1 MKKLNLTAWIVI
13 GMLSGIALALLAP
26 HVAREL
32 TPLSNIFLR
41 AVKAVMAPLIFGALI
56 SAIAGTGD
64 LKATGR
70 LGLKTAVYFWFV
82 TTLALACG
90 MLTALVMK
98 PGLGITLTAAE
109 TSDLPLGN
117 VTPMSFG
124 AMLEQVIPNSLIDA
138 MARGDVLQIVVFCT
152 ALGVACATL
161 GERARPLVAFAEA
174 LAQAMFRVTHY
185 VMWLAPFGVAAAV
198 AVTVA
203 NGGISAL
210 GALGKVVMTLY
221 VALAVFTLLVLLPL
235 FLWSRVSWRQFYQL
249 MREPFLLAVTTTSSG
264 VALPPLLENLE
275 RAGLSKRIS
284 GFVLPACFCFNLTG
298 TTLYIP
304 IAVLFTA
311 QAAGVALSVKQLA
324 LLFLT
329 LMITSKGAPA
339 VPRSSLLIIV
349 GALNSLHLP
358 LEGVALLL
366 SVEVAMDLVR
376 TGVNILGHG
385 VAPLVI
391 ARWEGEPL
399 TVAPLS
405 KGEEL
410 ICEAVK

>member
-1 MKKLNLTAWIVI
+1 MKKINLTGWII
-13 GMLSGIALALLAP
+13 LGMVCGIAAGLLAP
-26 HVAREL
+26 NVAREL
-32 TPLSNIFLR
+32 TPLGNIFLR
-41 AVKAVMAPLIFGALI
+41 AVKAIMAPLIFGALI

-64 LKATGR
+64 LKAMGR
-70 LGLKTAVYFWFV
+70 LGLRTFVYFWIV

-90 MLTALVMK
+90 MLTALAMK
-98 PGLGITLTAAE
+98 PGLGVMLTAAK
-109 TSDLPLGN
+109 TNDLPLGN

-161 GERARPLVAFAEA
+161 GEPARPLVSFAEA

-185 VMWLAPFGVAAAV
+185 VMWLAPLGVAAAV

-203 NGGISAL
+203 NGGLGAL
-210 GALGKVVMTLY
+210 GALGKLVMTLY
-221 VALAVFTLLVLLPL
+221 VALALFTLLVLLPL

-311 QAAGVALSVKQLA
+311 QAAGVTLSVKQLA
-324 LLFLT
+324 LLFVT

-366 SVEVAMDLVR
+366 SVEVAMDPVR

-391 ARWEGEPL
+391 ARWESEPL
-399 TVAPLS
+399 PAAPLLQD
-405 KGEEL
+405 EQL
-410 ICEAVK
+410 VWEAMQ